1 VNYFPLL
8 GKGPPP
14 QAAAVG
20 AVDGQNLPTKSLG
33 QTVLSLYLGLYALGA
48 SVWRTEQCD
57 RKEQWKESIMG
68 DMPEGVIH
76 TEVKADLF
84 KSMGHPARIL
94 VLEMLVSGPVTVSSL
109 RDGTGLEASNL
120 SQHLGILRRQRLIV
134 PSRKDGRL
142 FYELTSP
149 GVREVLDAARGL
161 LGTILDGGLRHPAA
175 STAAAPGAE
184 QDPALAPAAHAG

>member
-1 VNYFPLL
+1 
-8 GKGPPP
+8 
-14 QAAAVG
+14 
-20 AVDGQNLPTKSLG
+20 
-33 QTVLSLYLGLYALGA
+33 
-48 SVWRTEQCD
+48 
-57 RKEQWKESIMG
+57 MG
-68 DMPEGVIH
+68 GMPDGVIH

-94 VLEMLVSGPVTVSSL
+94 VLEMLVSGPVTVSNL

-149 GVREVLDAARGL
+149 EVREVLEAARGL
-161 LGTILDGGLRHPAA
+161 LGAILDGGGLRQQDAGSADAP
-175 STAAAPGAE
+175 AAAPA
-184 QDPALAPAAHAG
+184 PALTPAAQAAG

>member
-1 VNYFPLL
+1 
-8 GKGPPP
+8 
-14 QAAAVG
+14 
-20 AVDGQNLPTKSLG
+20 
-33 QTVLSLYLGLYALGA
+33 
-48 SVWRTEQCD
+48 
-57 RKEQWKESIMG
+57 MG
-68 DMPEGVIH
+68 GMPDGVIH

-94 VLEMLVSGPVTVSSL
+94 VLEMLVSGPVTVSNL

-149 GVREVLDAARGL
+149 EVREVLEAARGL
-161 LGTILDGGLRHPAA
+161 LGAILDGGGLRQQDGRSDDAP
-175 STAAAPGAE
+175 AAAPA
-184 QDPALAPAAHAG
+184 PALTPAAQAAG